1 MWCRNA
7 GVEADARERANCR
20 DVHCRKYPKARKTDA
35 RHQSYTVDSQKG
47 IVVMR
52 ITTIH
57 IICTQDVPAPRL
69 ERLFK
74 RGDKS
79 KLQADQVVRTEAI
92 LSRLDV
98 AVGCE
103 GPG

>member
-1 MWCRNA
+1 
-7 GVEADARERANCR
+7 
-20 DVHCRKYPKARKTDA
+20 
-35 RHQSYTVDSQKG
+35 
-47 IVVMR
+47 MR

-79 KLQADQVVRTEAI
+79 KLRADQVVRIEAI
-92 LSRLDV
+92 LSLGVDFKMV
-98 AVGCE
+98 
-103 GPG
+103 PGLT

>member
-1 MWCRNA
+1 
-7 GVEADARERANCR
+7 
-20 DVHCRKYPKARKTDA
+20 
-35 RHQSYTVDSQKG
+35 
-47 IVVMR
+47 MR

-79 KLQADQVVRTEAI
+79 KLRADQVVRIEAI
-92 LSRLDV
+92 LSLGVDFKGSRV
-98 AVGCE
+98 
-103 GPG
+103 